1 VTIQVDHEAF
11 DRTTRLVAEIADG
24 LRGEHDRVQGEVADL
39 LSGTWTG
46 EAADQFARAW
56 QQWCR
61 GMDDILSGIGLQNAL
76 LRVVRA
82 DLDRTDAS
90 RQLAAEAL
98 HARLGEAR

>member
-11 DRTTRLVAEIADG
+11 DRATRLVADIADG
-24 LRGEHDRVQGEVADL
+24 LRGEHDQVQGEVADL
-39 LSGTWTG
+39 LSGSWNG
-46 EAADQFARAW
+46 EAADQFGRAW

-76 LRVVRA
+76 LGVVRA

-90 RQLAAEAL
+90 RQLAAQTL
-98 HARLGEAR
+98 HARLGEAQ

>member
-11 DRTTRLVAEIADG
+11 DRATRLVAEIADR
-24 LRGEHDRVQGEVADL
+24 LRGEHDRVNGEVGDL
-39 LSGTWTG
+39 LSGSWNG
-46 EAADQFARAW
+46 EAADQFGRAW

-76 LRVVRA
+76 LGVVRA

-90 RQLAAEAL
+90 RRLAAQAL